1 MGSEKSRIRSLRIRR
16 LTPLFFILPCILI
29 LLAVSIFPLLYSLWL
44 SFNSWEL
51 AMGLPKRF
59 IGLGNYIRLFQDVRF
74 WLSMKNMGKVLLFGV
89 GSQFLIGFALAL
101 LLNRTF
107 RARTLVATLFLLP
120 TIIAPVVVGCTWRQ
134 IYHYSYGP
142 LNYFLQATRL
152 SGGINWLADI
162 KLALPSIIISDT
174 WEWTPFMMVVLLAGL
189 QSIPV
194 DLQEVAAIDG
204 ASRWQIFW
212 HITLPFLKPII
223 IVVILIRAMDAFKLF
238 DLVVLLTRGGPG
250 SSSETV
256 AYYNYL
262 SAFKHFSMGYA
273 AAMSYIQLVVIIII
287 ANFFLRFLKE

>member
-1 MGSEKSRIRSLRIRR
+1 MSHEKSKTRR
-16 LTPLFFILPCILI
+16 LPISKLTPLFFILPCILI

-59 IGLGNYIRLFQDVRF
+59 IGLGNYIRLFHDPRF
-74 WLSMKNMGKVLLFGV
+74 WVSMKNMGKVLLFGV
-89 GSQFLIGFALAL
+89 GSQFLIGFSLAL

-107 RARTLVATLFLLP
+107 RARTLVTTLFLLP
-120 TIIAPVVVGCTWRQ
+120 TMIAPVVVGCTWRQ

-142 LNYFLQATRL
+142 LNYFLRTIHL

-204 ASRWQIFW
+204 ASRWQAFW
-212 HITLPFLKPII
+212 HITLPLLKPII
-223 IVVILIRAMDAFKLF
+223 IVVILIRTMDAFKLF

-250 SSSETV
+250 ESSETV

-262 SAFKHFSMGYA
+262 SGFKHFSMGYA

-287 ANFFLRFLKE
+287 ANIFLRFLRE

>member
-1 MGSEKSRIRSLRIRR
+1 MRSFGIRR
-16 LTPLFFILPCILI
+16 FTPLFFILPCIVI
-29 LLAVSIFPLLYSLWL
+29 LLAVSIFPLVYSLWL

-59 IGLGNYIRLFQDVRF
+59 IGLGNYIRLFQDIRF

-101 LLNRTF
+101 LLNREF
-107 RARTLVATLFLLP
+107 RSRTLVATLFLLP
-120 TIIAPVVVGCTWRQ
+120 TMIAPVVIGCTWRQ

-250 SSSETV
+250 GSSETV

-287 ANFFLRFLKE
+287 ANFFLRFLRE

>member
-1 MGSEKSRIRSLRIRR
+1 MG
-16 LTPLFFILPCILI
+16 
-29 LLAVSIFPLLYSLWL
+29 
-44 SFNSWEL
+44 
-51 AMGLPKRF
+51 MPKRF
-59 IGLGNYIRLFQDVRF
+59 IGLGNYVRLFQDPRF
-74 WLSMKNMGKVLLFGV
+74 WVSMKNMGEVLIFGV

-101 LLNRTF
+101 LLNRQF
-107 RARTLVATLFLLP
+107 RSRTLVATLFLLP
-120 TIIAPVVVGCTWRQ
+120 TMIAPVVVGCTWRQ

-152 SGGINWLADI
+152 SGGINWLADT

-262 SAFKHFSMGYA
+262 SGFKHFSMGYA
-273 AAMSYIQLVVIIII
+273 AAMSYVQLAVIIII
-287 ANFFLRFLKE
+287 ANVFLRFSRE

>member
-1 MGSEKSRIRSLRIRR
+1 MRSFGIRR
-16 LTPLFFILPCILI
+16 LTPLFFILPCIVI

-59 IGLGNYIRLFQDVRF
+59 IGLGNYIRLFQDPRF
-74 WLSMKNMGKVLLFGV
+74 WMSMKNMGKVLLFGV
-89 GSQFLIGFALAL
+89 GSQFLIGFSLAL
-101 LLNRTF
+101 LLNREF
-107 RARTLVATLFLLP
+107 RSRTLVATLFLLP
-120 TIIAPVVVGCTWRQ
+120 TMIAPVVIGCTWRQ

-142 LNYFLQATRL
+142 LNYFLQVTRL

-162 KLALPSIIISDT
+162 RLALPSIIISDT
-174 WEWTPFMMVVLLAGL
+174 WEWTPFIMVVLLAGL

-250 SSSETV
+250 GSSETV